1 MLVNERTKIA
11 TLLKHHPDALE
22 TIIKLSPDF
31 KKLRNPILR
40 TLMAGRTTIAM
51 AAKIG
56 GCKPADFFAALTPL
70 GFEREYLSPADAP
83 KGDLDPQ
90 PKPAYLQHTQPDQ
103 FIRFD
108 VREILAKGSDPLK
121 AIQQKV
127 KSISSGQVLVIINSF
142 EPTPLI
148 KLLEKQGF
156 TSYVNPVDTDTIET
170 FFYKIKTIGSRQV
183 FVIINNY
190 EPTPLIELLEKQS
203 FTSYVNPVDTDTIET
218 FFYKINKDDQAAPE
232 VYSASKNNSDDWS
245 TVMKQYEGNCIEV
258 DVRELEMPQPMMTIL
273 EKLETL
279 PADHALYVHHK
290 RVPVYLLEE
299 LKERAFDY
307 RINDVQ
313 DGEVYLLIF
322 RNK

>member
-31 KKLRNPILR
+31 NKLRNPILR

-170 FFYKIKTIGSRQV
+170 FFYKI
-183 FVIINNY
+183 
-190 EPTPLIELLEKQS
+190 
-203 FTSYVNPVDTDTIET
+203 
-218 FFYKINKDDQAAPE
+218 NKDDQAAPE
-232 VYSASKNNSDDWS
+232 VYSPPKNNSDDWS

-273 EKLETL
+273 EQLETL

>member
-22 TIIKLSPDF
+22 TIIKLRPDF

-56 GCKPADFFAALTPL
+56 GCKPADFFAALTLL

-170 FFYKIKTIGSRQV
+170 FFYKI
-183 FVIINNY
+183 
-190 EPTPLIELLEKQS
+190 
-203 FTSYVNPVDTDTIET
+203 
-218 FFYKINKDDQAAPE
+218 NKDDQAAPE
-232 VYSASKNNSDDWS
+232 VYSAPKNNSDDWS

>member
-170 FFYKIKTIGSRQV
+170 FF
-183 FVIINNY
+183 
-190 EPTPLIELLEKQS
+190 
-203 FTSYVNPVDTDTIET
+203 
-218 FFYKINKDDQAAPE
+218 FFFNKDDQAAPE
-232 VYSASKNNSDDWS
+232 VYSPPKNNSDDWS

-273 EKLETL
+273 EQLETL

>member
-156 TSYVNPVDTDTIET
+156 TSYVNH
-170 FFYKIKTIGSRQV
+170 
-183 FVIINNY
+183 
-190 EPTPLIELLEKQS
+190 
-203 FTSYVNPVDTDTIET
+203 VDTDTIET

-232 VYSASKNNSDDWS
+232 VYSAPKNNSDDWS

>member
-22 TIIKLSPDF
+22 TIVKLSPEF
-31 KKLRNPILR
+31 KRLRNPILR
-40 TLMAGRTTIAM
+40 TLMAARTTIAM

-56 GCKPADFFAALTPL
+56 GCKPVDFFAALKPL
-70 GFEREYLSPADAP
+70 GFEREYHSTTDAP
-83 KGDLDPQ
+83 NVNLEPQ
-90 PKPAYLQHTQPDQ
+90 PKPAYLLLTQPDQ

-127 KSISSGQVLVIINSF
+127 KSISRGQVLVIINGF

-170 FFYKIKTIGSRQV
+170 FFYKI
-183 FVIINNY
+183 
-190 EPTPLIELLEKQS
+190 
-203 FTSYVNPVDTDTIET
+203 D
-218 FFYKINKDDQAAPE
+218 KDDQAAPE
-232 VYSASKNNSDDWS
+232 AYSAPKSNSDDWS
-245 TVMKQYEGNCIEV
+245 TVMKQYDGNCIEV
-258 DVRELEMPQPMMTIL
+258 DVREQEMPQPMMMIL

-290 RVPVYLLEE
+290 RVPVYLLDE

-307 RINDVQ
+307 RINEVQ
-313 DGEVYLLIF
+313 DGGLFVDI
-322 RNK
+322 

>member
-90 PKPAYLQHTQPDQ
+90 PKPPYLQHTQPNQ

-170 FFYKIKTIGSRQV
+170 FFYKI
-183 FVIINNY
+183 
-190 EPTPLIELLEKQS
+190 
-203 FTSYVNPVDTDTIET
+203 
-218 FFYKINKDDQAAPE
+218 NKDDQAAPE
-232 VYSASKNNSDDWS
+232 VYSAPKNNSDDWS

-273 EKLETL
+273 EQLETL